1 MGSQTIS
8 PDNLSIET
16 MCIFKKKNK
25 KEAKTKKKLVNQ
37 TSFIL
42 KKTNKKYLKLRK
54 KSRNDIKQ
62 PFSK

>member
-1 MGSQTIS
+1 VH
-8 PDNLSIET
+8 
-16 MCIFKKKNK
+16 FKKKNK

>member
-1 MGSQTIS
+1 MIS

-16 MCIFKKKNK
+16 TCIFKKKNK

-42 KKTNKKYLKLRK
+42 KKKTNKKYLKLRK
-54 KSRNDIKQ
+54 KPRNDIK
-62 PFSK
+62 